1 MDSLDEVRFGLSFPN
16 FGAYA
21 EPSLT
26 VELSSAAEEAG
37 WDGFFVWDHIVVADG
52 FPVADPWVL
61 LGAISQATESIRL
74 GPMVSP
80 LPRYRPWVLARQ
92 AVTLDRLSGGR
103 SILGVGIGYPPEPE
117 FGTFGDPTDPRLRAD
132 LLDEGL
138 AIVTAVWS
146 GEPFELKGEHY
157 RVRRNR
163 FAPKPVQR
171 PRIPIWVAGMLPNL
185 RPFRRAARYDGVFPI
200 RADMQDMTPA
210 DVAGVARYVAEH
222 RTTEGPFDIVVG
234 GPPGIDVDAMEEAGA
249 TWYLAGPNPEGES
262 VEETLTW
269 ISAGPSSGR

>member
-1 MDSLDEVRFGLSFPN
+1 
-16 FGAYA
+16 
-21 EPSLT
+21 
-26 VELSSAAEEAG
+26 
-37 WDGFFVWDHIVVADG
+37 
-52 FPVADPWVL
+52 
-61 LGAISQATESIRL
+61 
-74 GPMVSP
+74 
-80 LPRYRPWVLARQ
+80 
-92 AVTLDRLSGGR
+92 
-103 SILGVGIGYPPEPE
+103 
-117 FGTFGDPTDPRLRAD
+117 
-132 LLDEGL
+132 
-138 AIVTAVWS
+138 
-146 GEPFELKGEHY
+146 
-157 RVRRNR
+157 
-163 FAPKPVQR
+163 
-171 PRIPIWVAGMLPNL
+171 MLPNL